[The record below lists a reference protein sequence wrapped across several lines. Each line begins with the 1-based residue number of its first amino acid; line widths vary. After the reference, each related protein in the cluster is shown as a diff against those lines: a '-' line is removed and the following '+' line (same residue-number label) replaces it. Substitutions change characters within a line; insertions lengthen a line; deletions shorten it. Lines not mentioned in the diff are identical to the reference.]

1 MVGVKTNI
9 LEAED
14 VFDSTQEAWDPQVLL
29 QSECET
35 TTGNWIFKESQK
47 IREKK
52 NHKNPAVSS
61 KH

>member
-35 TTGNWIFKESQK
+35 TGNWIFKEGQK

>member
-1 MVGVKTNI
+1 MQEFQTLCKVALWMVGVKTNI

-35 TTGNWIFKESQK
+35 TTGNWIFKEG
-47 IREKK
+47 
-52 NHKNPAVSS
+52 
-61 KH
+61 

>member
-1 MVGVKTNI
+1 MQEFQILCKVALWMVGVKTNI

-35 TTGNWIFKESQK
+35 TTGNWIFKEG
-47 IREKK
+47 
-52 NHKNPAVSS
+52 
-61 KH
+61 